1 MRTFDPAAAAAVRRA
16 EYGPEELDGLAVYG
30 DVVAALGSLG
40 LHPYIE
46 TRGGLAVCAF
56 APDGSVV
63 VVACQDALPLRRE
76 MVMGWHITHVPEDE
90 VAPRWRCHIYDS
102 TPRDLCCDPRGDLSL
117 SPLAV
122 TIGAHLRTCTHS
134 TTVARQ
140 CS

>member
-1 MRTFDPAAAAAVRRA
+1 MA
-16 EYGPEELDGLAVYG
+16 LYG
-30 DVVAALGSLG
+30 DVVSALTRLG

-56 APDGSVV
+56 APDGSLV

-76 MVMGWHITHVPEDE
+76 MVMGWHITHVPDDE

-102 TPRDLCCDPRGDLSL
+102 TPRDLCCDPPGNLRL

-122 TIGAHLRTCTHS
+122 AISAHLRSCTHS
-134 TTVARQ
+134 LAAVQA
-140 CS
+140 CD